1 MELGGCVI
9 FSLQNRPYFSPKVV
23 ISYSSFVFS
32 SQNMSA
38 SESFLPVSIVKS
50 LRVFVPLFCLFIL
63 WASLTSSPGG
73 ISIRH
78 ADKVMHVGVYGL
90 LAFAT
95 SLAWPYVSK
104 LKIGLACL
112 SYGGILE
119 IAQGALSTGRVASFW
134 DFVANGVGAVIA
146 LLFVMVINRKLT
158 N

>member
-1 MELGGCVI
+1 MI

-63 WASLTSSPGG
+63 SASLITSPSNMPQN
-73 ISIRH
+73 H
-78 ADKVMHVGVYGL
+78 FDKVMHLGVYGL
-90 LAFAT
+90 LAFVT
-95 SLAWPYVSK
+95 SLAWPRLSK

-146 LLFVMVINRKLT
+146 LLFVVVINRKLA

>member
-50 LRVFVPLFCLFIL
+50 LRAFVPLFCLFIL
-63 WASLTSSPGG
+63 SASLITSPSNMPQN
-73 ISIRH
+73 H
-78 ADKVMHVGVYGL
+78 FDKVMHLGVYGL
-90 LAFAT
+90 LAFVT
-95 SLAWPYVSK
+95 SLAWPRLSK

-146 LLFVMVINRKLT
+146 LLFVVVINRKLA

>member
-1 MELGGCVI
+1 MI

-50 LRVFVPLFCLFIL
+50 LRFFVPLFCLFIL
-63 WASLTSSPGG
+63 SASLITSPSNMPQN
-73 ISIRH
+73 H
-78 ADKVMHVGVYGL
+78 FDKVMHLGVYGL
-90 LAFAT
+90 LAFVT
-95 SLAWPYVSK
+95 SLAWPRLSK

-146 LLFVMVINRKLT
+146 LLFVMVINRKLA